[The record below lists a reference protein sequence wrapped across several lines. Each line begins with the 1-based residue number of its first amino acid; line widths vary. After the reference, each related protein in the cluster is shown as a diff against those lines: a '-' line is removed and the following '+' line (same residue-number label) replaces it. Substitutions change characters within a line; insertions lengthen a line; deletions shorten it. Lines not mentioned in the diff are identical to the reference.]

1 MSPKRTCDQSPKHR
15 GPFFTVTIVAREA
28 GRGSR
33 IGGKP
38 RREYRH
44 VLGHV
49 CRKCLRAAVIRAKG
63 KNLLPIRNRK
73 RRVIGVV
80 AVPPPQNVSG
90 SVEPPAN
97 FAGPGNGGEPWGN
110 RALKGLKN
118 GVS

>member
-49 CRKCLRAAVIRAKG
+49 CRKCLRSAVIRARG
-63 KNLLPIRNRK
+63 KNLLPRKGRKIRAGK
-73 RRVIGVV
+73 V
-80 AVPPPQNVSG
+80 AVPPPQNLPG
-90 SVEPPAN
+90 NTDTPNN
-97 FAGPGNGGEPWGN
+97 FAGPGNGGEPLGN
-110 RALKGLKN
+110 RALEGLKN